1 MYLFLILSAVYT
13 VYTQSKPAQLS
24 HIYSYIH
31 TTQID
36 PTALHGPSADLHTEP
51 DNDNLGLFLRRSAFA
66 SVFIPRKGEG
76 GWGHSLTV
84 VERT

>member
-1 MYLFLILSAVYT
+1 

-31 TTQID
+31 TTQIN
-36 PTALHGPSADLHTEP
+36 PIVHHVPSADLHTEP
-51 DNDNLGLFLRRSAFA
+51 DNDNLELFLRRPAFA
-66 SVFIPRKGEG
+66 WVFIPRKREG

-84 VERT
+84 VEKTSVLFF